1 MAPTFKPH
9 VLAKSGTRLLYP
21 TRLIILYWPRSLF
34 GPNFQ
39 IADDQPPL
47 NADLLPSDGAE
58 HSEVQFHR
66 MANVLALAGPNSRFS
81 LPNSRA
87 AGFLAGFWH
96 GLIAPIALF
105 VSLIQANRSD
115 LRKQKSWTVVR
126 FRIPARCHRSRKRSS
141 LDPDNVGLGQQ
152 HLFHCPTMRPFPRG
166 R

>member
-66 MANVLALAGPNSRFS
+66 MPNVLALAGPNSRFS

-105 VSLIQANRSD
+105 VSLFKPTA
-115 LRKQKSWTVVR
+115 
-126 FRIPARCHRSRKRSS
+126 RIYESK
-141 LDPDNVGLGQQ
+141 N
-152 HLFHCPTMRPFPRG
+152 RG
-166 R
+166 RLYDFGFLLSVTVHGNGRLWIRTTLV